1 MNWWNQALFDT
12 CSVITLDK
20 LRQEE
25 PMLARHFSASIRVIL
40 ATFSEDQLNEDTSGR
55 MRPILT
61 LQEIPSNEELAK
73 FLKKFNPSIALSDV
87 DKLVLATAV
96 LNKLAVVTADRQLG
110 KAVVAAG
117 LQVANMALIL
127 KELVNT
133 KKLSQS
139 HCEKLLIALARR
151 NDLILGTKTPT
162 WPDLKKHRFP
172 QR

>member
-1 MNWWNQALFDT
+1 MDWWNQALFDT

-25 PMLARHFSASIRVIL
+25 PQIARYFSVSIKVIA
-40 ATFSEDQLNEDTSGR
+40 ATFSEDQLNEDTSAR
-55 MRPILT
+55 MQQVLT
-61 LQEIPSNEELAK
+61 LQEIPSNAELAK
-73 FLKKFNPSIALSDV
+73 FHKKFKPSIALSDV
-87 DKLVLATAV
+87 DKLVFATAV

-110 KAVVAAG
+110 KAIVTAG

-133 KKLSQS
+133 KKLSQT
-139 HCEKLLIALARR
+139 HCEKLLIALALR

-162 WPDLKKHRFP
+162 WLDLKKHKFP
-172 QR
+172 HR